1 MRILYFGNG
10 VRGVKCLETLV
21 NNNENIIGVVAH
33 PNPESTVAHLAR
45 ELGLPV
51 YQPERVNASSF
62 VDEVVKLYPDLSI
75 LSGYNQILKKRII
88 SIPKHGTINLHG
100 GKLPEYRGVAPINW
114 QIINGETTGGCAIIY
129 VDEGIDTGDI
139 IVQEY
144 YDISLEDTAATV
156 VEKTLEI
163 FPRLLIETLEKIK
176 TGTVKRIKQN
186 VEEGCYYTRRYPR
199 DGKID
204 WKSMTAMEV
213 YNLVR
218 ALVKPY
224 PGAFTYHGD
233 AKIIIWKASLL
244 REKIKGVPGRVPLK
258 LENGVVVIAKD
269 FGLLIEE
276 ISVGESEEVINPR
289 QYFSLGDD
297 LS

>member
-129 VDEGIDTGDI
+129 VDEGVDTGDI
-139 IVQEY
+139 IAQEY
-144 YDISLEDTAATV
+144 YDISLEYTAATV

-163 FPRLLIETLEKIK
+163 FPILLVETLEKIK
-176 TGTVKRIKQN
+176 MGTVKRVKQN
-186 VEEGCYYTRRYPR
+186 VAEGCYYTRRYPR

-204 WKSMTAMEV
+204 WRRMTALEV

-258 LENGVVVIAKD
+258 YKDGVVVIAKD